1 MESKTATALAVRKE
15 EAVEVMDAKPCPDL
29 QPPSPAETCG
39 VTPQVLQ
46 MSAPANPSPKDC
58 TPQQLV
64 EIVVAV
70 AERFGAARE
79 TVAKHKDYILRLKTE
94 VFKVSFG
101 SVGVEV
107 PVRHKTKGGVFT
119 TEKMRWKEFCK
130 TQFGVS
136 ADWVNRI
143 CGEKAE
149 NGRRR
154 PQSEKPLFKKG
165 YQAGRAELHPK
176 LKAAAERE
184 AALGKRI
191 AELEGDNQRLR
202 GIADCV
208 QQQFQEGVNQATASL
223 PPQDENL
230 KELAKLAAEAFRIVN
245 GRFGERLM
253 GSPEGSRLVE
263 LAKNAAAIKGRIKV
277 C

>member
-1 MESKTATALAVRKE
+1 MASENAAARQVRKVE
-15 EAVEVMDAKPCPDL
+15 PVVEPVEVVDAKPCPNETYGVNP
-29 QPPSPAETCG
+29 QVSACAKAAKPSPNE
-39 VTPQVLQ
+39 
-46 MSAPANPSPKDC
+46 C
-58 TPQQLV
+58 TQNQLL
-64 EIVVAV
+64 EIVIGVAR
-70 AERFGAARE
+70 RFR
-79 TVAKHKDYILRLKTE
+79 TAKEDVTIHKEYILRLKND

-101 SVGVEV
+101 SLGVHVAVEH
-107 PVRHKTKGGVFT
+107 RTKGGGFT

-253 GSPEGSRLVE
+253 GSPEGNRLVE
-263 LAKNAAAIKGRIKV
+263 IARQAAAIKGRIKV